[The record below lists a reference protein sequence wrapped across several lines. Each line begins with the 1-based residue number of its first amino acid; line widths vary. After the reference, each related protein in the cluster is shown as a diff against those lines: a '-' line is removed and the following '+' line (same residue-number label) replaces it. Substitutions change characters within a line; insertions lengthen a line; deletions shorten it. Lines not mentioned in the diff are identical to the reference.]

1 MIEFPCS
8 HQHANSN
15 KETRVQG
22 HVSELSGLLVD
33 SHPGVLAHVLPVLQ
47 ISVNYVRGKRLQ
59 SVIEFVAV
67 HVRTHVLHEVVRPV
81 VEHVTSVGCL
91 VVLNQRQAL
100 FKNLG
105 VQEGVERVAGDA
117 EPGDAGTEL
126 TRVLLL
132 G

>member
-1 MIEFPCS
+1 MTPNICCNCRNFP
-8 HQHANSN
+8 
-15 KETRVQG
+15 V
-22 HVSELSGLLVD
+22 ELKWDLRL
-33 SHPGVLAHVLPVLQ
+33 
-47 ISVNYVRGKRLQ
+47 GKRLQ

-67 HVRTHVLHEVVRPV
+67 HVSTHVLHEVVRPV

-91 VVLNQRQAL
+91 VVLNQGQAL